1 MDAVILNTTE
11 DPWQEL
17 LLPVSP
23 DGNAFTARLSLRRL
37 PAAGKWFLSLS
48 DASTGEQLVNQIP
61 LICSYGY
68 INDLFRSF
76 RHLYRG
82 RGIGSLTVIR
92 AVDKPSTEDPGRD
105 NLNEFRIVWSDMLE
119 P

>member
-37 PAAGKWFLSLS
+37 PAAGKWF
-48 DASTGEQLVNQIP
+48 
-61 LICSYGY
+61 
-68 INDLFRSF
+68 

-82 RGIGSLTVIR
+82 RGIGSLTVLR
-92 AVDKPSTEDPGRD
+92 AVDRPSTEDPGRD